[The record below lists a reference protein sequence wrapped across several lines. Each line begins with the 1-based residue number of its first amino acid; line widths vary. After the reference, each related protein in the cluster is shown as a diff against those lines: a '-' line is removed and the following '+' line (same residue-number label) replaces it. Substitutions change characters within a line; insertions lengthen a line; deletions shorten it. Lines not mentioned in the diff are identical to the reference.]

1 MQNETGKLVLDHFSF
16 FKKFYI
22 NYINYINYN
31 YYINFILIGL
41 QLDFTAFR

>member
-22 NYINYINYN
+22 NYN